1 MLKYSKQLNI
11 IIDEIDLLSILETI
25 HEFLTSIGSIRS
37 SNDDLGIKVSKTIIT
52 EIVKLKKDSI
62 WEYYEVVEKH

>member
-25 HEFLTSIGSIRS
+25 HEFLTSIGAIRS

-52 EIVKLKKDSI
+52 EIV
-62 WEYYEVVEKH
+62 

>member
-1 MLKYSKQLNI
+1 MNK
-11 IIDEIDLLSILETI
+11 IIDEIDLQSILETI
-25 HEFLTSIGSIRS
+25 HEFLTSIGAIRS
-37 SNDDLGIKVSKTIIT
+37 SNDDLGIKVSKDIIT